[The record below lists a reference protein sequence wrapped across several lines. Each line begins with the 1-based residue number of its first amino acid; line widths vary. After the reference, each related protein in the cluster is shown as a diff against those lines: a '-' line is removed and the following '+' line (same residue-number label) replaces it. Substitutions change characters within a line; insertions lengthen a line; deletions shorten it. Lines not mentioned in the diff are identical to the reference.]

1 MVLSPFAHSCDIW
14 SISLTQNAFPIA
26 LSFPSQHVCCN
37 LDFGKGVCARVVWLG
52 KKWVDAVVL
61 YCILLWIRMVIS
73 WAEAKILVG
82 APILFRQQQL
92 SYHRHMVSLLLWVLL
107 THDSVGI
114 ISISKWSPIP
124 LSKQCIVCPCQM
136 VSFNHIES
144 PSEHLL
150 SYYVL
155 GMNFDSTNNSIILKY
170 IVKGTHSTV
179 SPGWYICLR
188 LNLPSLCI
196 IRS

>member
-1 MVLSPFAHSCDIW
+1 M
-14 SISLTQNAFPIA
+14 
-26 LSFPSQHVCCN
+26 
-37 LDFGKGVCARVVWLG
+37 
-52 KKWVDAVVL
+52 
-61 YCILLWIRMVIS
+61 
-73 WAEAKILVG
+73 VG

-92 SYHRHMVSLLLWVLL
+92 SYHRHMVSLTSLSTPDMLASD
-107 THDSVGI
+107 DSVGI
-114 ISISKWSPIP
+114 INISKWSPIP
-124 LSKQCIVCPCQM
+124 LTVQTVYSTPLSPCQM